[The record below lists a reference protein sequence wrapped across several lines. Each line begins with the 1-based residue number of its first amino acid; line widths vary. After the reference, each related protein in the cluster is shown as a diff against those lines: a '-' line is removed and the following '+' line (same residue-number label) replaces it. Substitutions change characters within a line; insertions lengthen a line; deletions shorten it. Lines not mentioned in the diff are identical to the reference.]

1 MSVVERALQ
10 NLKKAAGAAPVA
22 DRRSIARVAARE
34 PAQPAEARFSV
45 GRQSGASSQRVVEF
59 DLAALR
65 DAGLFPM
72 GNRRLADEYRI
83 IKRPILKAIG
93 RSREEGSRRPNLV
106 MISSALPGEG
116 KTFTSVN
123 LSMSLANEKDWN
135 VLLVD
140 ADCRRPELSRLLG
153 VADQQGLLDLLRD
166 PGLSLESLVLATN
179 IERLYVLPLGT
190 PADDASELIASAR
203 MSEICDLL
211 AHGDNQIAIWDS
223 SPLLLTT
230 EPVVLSGQCGQVL
243 VVVYADK
250 TPQQAV
256 IEAVE
261 KLDPAAAVGLIMN
274 RAARGMDALR
284 YGGYNQH
291 SYESAESAPAGP
303 SDESQ
308 RNVAPAAG
316 DL

>member
-10 NLKKAAGAAPVA
+10 NLKKAAGATPVA
-22 DRRSIARVAARE
+22 DRRSIARVADRE

-45 GRQSGASSQRVVEF
+45 GRQPGAGTQRVVEF
-59 DLAALR
+59 DLVALR

-93 RSREEGSRRPNLV
+93 RSREEGIRRPNLV

-153 VADQQGLLDLLRD
+153 VADQRGLLDLLRD
-166 PGLSLESLVLATN
+166 PGLSLDSLVLATN
-179 IERLYVLPLGT
+179 IERLFVLPLGT
-190 PADDASELIASAR
+190 PADDAAELIASAR

-211 AHGDNQIAIWDS
+211 AHGDHQIAIWDS
-223 SPLLLTT
+223 SPLLMTT
-230 EPVVLSGQCGQVL
+230 GPVALSGQCGQVL
-243 VVVYADK
+243 VVVNADR

-274 RAARGMDALR
+274 RAASGMDSLR
-284 YGGYNQH
+284 YGGYRSDDYAH
-291 SYESAESAPAGP
+291 RDDGPPAPA
-303 SDESQ
+303 DE
-308 RNVAPAAG
+308 AAIRG
-316 DL
+316 SA